1 MTPAA
6 HLAMIGLMGVGKTT
20 VGRRVAARLH
30 RPFVDSDL
38 HIEATS
44 GRTVKQIL
52 ADEGVEALR
61 SAEAAALFEAIES
74 PTPGVIACAAGV
86 VLDLGNV
93 ERIQAARLAGR
104 VCVVWLTGD
113 PAVLAPRTRARGH
126 RPWLDGD
133 PEATLARM
141 HAERADTY
149 ARIADLVVDVTP
161 AGRAGDPDASAA
173 AIADWFEALPTAGAE
188 R

>member
-1 MTPAA
+1 MSPPA
-6 HLAMIGLMGVGKTT
+6 HLAVIGLMGVGKTT
-20 VGRRVAARLH
+20 VGRRVAARLE

-38 HIEATS
+38 QIEATA

-61 SAEAAALFEAIES
+61 AVEAAALFAALES
-74 PTPGVIACAAGV
+74 VTPSVSGCAAGV
-86 VLDLGNV
+86 VVDPGNV
-93 ERIQAARLAGR
+93 ERLQAARLDGR

-113 PAVLAPRTRARGH
+113 PAVLSPRTRTRGH

-149 ARIADLVVDVTP
+149 AHIADLIVDVTP
-161 AGRAGDPDASAA
+161 SGRASDPDASAA
-173 AIADWFEALPTAGAE
+173 QIADWFHDVSGAD